1 MTSRQDILKEYKRL
15 VGEYHKW
22 DYLFE
27 QNEDTDDD
35 ELFNNCWLRVTKSHM
50 HMQQYAEKHKV
61 TRQEMTEATRGVIV
75 GSVAEAVEVG
85 HRLLEGEHVK

>member
-1 MTSRQDILKEYKRL
+1 MSSVATRSDILKEYFRL
-15 VGEYHKW
+15 VDQYHVA
-22 DYLFE
+22 DLIFE

-50 HMQQYAEKHKV
+50 QQYAEKHKI

-75 GSVAEAVEVG
+75 GSVAEAVKVG
-85 HRLLEGEHVK
+85 HKLLDKE